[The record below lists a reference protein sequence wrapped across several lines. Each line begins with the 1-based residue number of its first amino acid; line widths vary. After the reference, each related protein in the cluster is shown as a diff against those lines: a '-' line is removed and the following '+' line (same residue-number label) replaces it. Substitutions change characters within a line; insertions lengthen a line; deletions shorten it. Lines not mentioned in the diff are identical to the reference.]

1 MWPSTE
7 KLNLGTT
14 GLLLNQNNIHNVQNQ
29 VSLQPFLLCSTAVST
44 IGTLLFSKLHASIIA
59 YAKKSF
65 SMMTTELACLL

>member
-1 MWPSTE
+1 MAMWPSTE

-14 GLLLNQNNIHNVQNQ
+14 GLLLNQNQ

-44 IGTLLFSKLHASIIA
+44 ISTLLFSKLHASIIA
-59 YAKKSF
+59 YAKNSF